1 VMMVSA
7 RLGTGAGC
15 GSSGESWVDI

>member
-15 GSSGESWVDI
+15 GSSSESWVDI